1 MVTENKSIGFPDD
14 EPNVVIEES
23 SFVGEAPTV
32 AGGRAPWYRKRWPL
46 LAIALAVAA
55 AIAALLFSNGRTDQ
69 ATSGNASVAQSAPG
83 ATMPDGKYKTI
94 GDYIAESGITSIP
107 VPRATDGGPGIPGAP
122 VFALGL
128 WPGPTVSCRSQYC
141 ADELRGL
148 NSTAGGPSLTT
159 KIVAERPYGAVQ
171 WESSVDPDDPP
182 TMVVTL
188 NKLTGD
194 VDPSKILEYA
204 PGELKNLPNYQP
216 LAEDDSSD
224 LSGYEAVQLAG
235 RYTLDGKLRS
245 IAEKT
250 VIIPDSDA
258 TYVLRILVE
267 SLEGDADTLKRV
279 TATVDQLTVIEP

>member
-1 MVTENKSIGFPDD
+1 MVTEDKSIGFPDD
-14 EPNVVIEES
+14 EPNVVIKES
-23 SFVGEAPTV
+23 SFVEEAPTV

-46 LAIALAVAA
+46 LAIALAVVAA
-55 AIAALLFSNGRTDQ
+55 MAALLFSNGRTDQ
-69 ATSGNASVAQSAPG
+69 ATSGDASVAQSAPG

-107 VPRATDGGPGIPGAP
+107 VPRATDGGPGLPGAP

-128 WPGPTVSCRSQYC
+128 WPGSTVSCHSQYC

-148 NSTAGGPSLTT
+148 NSTAGGGPSLTT

-171 WESSVDPDDPP
+171 WESSVDPNDPP

-194 VDPSKILEYA
+194 VDSSKILEYA
-204 PGELKNLPNYQP
+204 PGELKNLPNFES
-216 LAEDDSSD
+216 LGEGSSD
-224 LSGYEAVQLAG
+224 LTGYEAVQVAG
-235 RYTLDGKLRS
+235 RYTLDGEVRS

-250 VIIPDSDA
+250 VIIPESDA

-267 SLEGDADTLKRV
+267 SLDGDSDTLARV

>member
-1 MVTENKSIGFPDD
+1 MVYNDMPTEFIDD
-14 EPNVVIEES
+14 TPPAVTPGTPW
-23 SFVGEAPTV
+23 FRRRGTL
-32 AGGRAPWYRKRWPL
+32 AG
-46 LAIALAVAA
+46 IALALAA
-55 AIAALLFSNGRTDQ
+55 VIAALLFSNGRTDQ
-69 ATSGNASVAQSAPG
+69 ATSGDASVAQSAPG

-107 VPRATDGGPGIPGAP
+107 VPRATDGGPGLPGAP

-128 WPGPTVSCRSQYC
+128 WPDSTVSCHSQYC

-148 NSTAGGPSLTT
+148 NSTAGGGPSLTT
-159 KIVAERPYGAVQ
+159 EIVSERPYGAVQ
-171 WESSVDPDDPP
+171 WESSVDPNDPP

-188 NKLTGD
+188 NMLTGD

-204 PGELKNLPNYQP
+204 PGELKNLPNFES
-216 LAEDDSSD
+216 LGEGSSD
-224 LSGYEAVQLAG
+224 LTGYEAVQVAG
-235 RYTLDGKLRS
+235 RYTLDGEVRS

-250 VIIPDSDA
+250 VVIPDSDA

-267 SLEGDADTLKRV
+267 SLDGDADTLARV